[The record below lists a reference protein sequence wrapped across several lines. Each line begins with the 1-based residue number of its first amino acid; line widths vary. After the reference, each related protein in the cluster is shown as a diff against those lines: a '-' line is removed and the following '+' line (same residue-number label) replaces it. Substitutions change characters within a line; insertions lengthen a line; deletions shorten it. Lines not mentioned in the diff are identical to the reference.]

1 MLRFSLF
8 FFSVKSGPLGCLQM
22 LVHEMQT
29 RLQKA
34 EEQLKTLPCKMHG
47 CFTEK
52 MFSTGF

>member
-1 MLRFSLF
+1 MILR
-8 FFSVKSGPLGCLQM
+8 
-22 LVHEMQT
+22 EMQT

-52 MFSTGF
+52 WFSAGFC